1 MHKPFFV
8 SNVIF
13 ALLLM
18 SCTTG
23 TPRTGLITN
32 SRTVTQQSVRDFRIQ
47 DLYPIQEN
55 RPMVFQLTQT
65 EDGSPQVKQ
74 KVLKMWFEQVSASA
88 SETSALLKRSQ
99 SDQPA
104 DKQSPPTLVR
114 VNAQQ
119 VEMSRVPAAL
129 HVAQDAEPAKSLI
142 TLKGPLELNQS
153 WPGRPMGSG
162 QETIRVAGFETIQVP
177 AGRFET
183 VLIEHRKAY
192 ADGREDI
199 LRYWYA
205 PGQGMVKMYEE
216 LSFYFGKWLKFRSTG
231 ERLPDSSSN

>member
-1 MHKPFFV
+1 MRKLFIV
-8 SNVIF
+8 STLTLSTLLAACSSSLPNQGLAQKA
-13 ALLLM
+13 ALRL
-18 SCTTG
+18 
-23 TPRTGLITN
+23 
-32 SRTVTQQSVRDFRIQ
+32 QQSNQKFQIQ
-47 DLYPIQEN
+47 DLYPLQAEH
-55 RPMVFQLTQT
+55 PWVFQLTQT
-65 EDGSPQVKQ
+65 EDGSTQVKH
-74 KVLKMWFEQVSASA
+74 KILKMWFEQVSADVNGR
-88 SETSALLKRSQ
+88 TALMKRSQ

-114 VNAQQ
+114 VSEQK

-129 HVAQDAEPAKSLI
+129 YVAQDAEPAKSLT
-142 TLKGPLELNQS
+142 TLQSPLELNQT

-162 QETIRVAGFETIQVP
+162 QESIRVAGFETITVP
-177 AGRFET
+177 AGRFDT

-231 ERLPDSSSN
+231 ERLPD